1 MKPTFP
7 LIAILLLIMTA
18 SCTDNFQQEES
29 LYAEEENEIIESTAL
44 LATDFEKQVLDAVNE
59 YRSSLG
65 LNTLVFTDNA
75 YDEAESHTEY
85 MISKGQLSHDNFRT
99 RASRISQ
106 NTNASYVAE
115 NVAKNYNTAE
125 TVLNAWLN
133 SNSHKN
139 TIEGDFTHTTITVR
153 KDANETLFY
162 TQIFIKK

>member
-1 MKPTFP
+1 
-7 LIAILLLIMTA
+7 
-18 SCTDNFQQEES
+18 
-29 LYAEEENEIIESTAL
+29 
-44 LATDFEKQVLDAVNE
+44 VLDAVNE

-106 NTNASYVAE
+106 KTNASCVAE